1 MSVGQTEPVSKGEMT
16 QFVVPPLNQ
25 NVDTNHHRDINSN
38 SNDIRYRTSFK
49 STKPKQSKI
58 RHLTYSELRGIFL
71 ATILSFVISGL
82 LLYSLFSL
90 SPIALRHG
98 LNVLQL
104 FSNYISENYNDN
116 SNNNNHNNNDATM
129 KQQQDLKKLS
139 RYMGVK
145 KDMNC
150 SIFNEYYLQKYPVVF
165 LSDNRLGVHAEILDL
180 LMNRD
185 NADIA
190 VELKL
195 VEELLG
201 FSQYFNL
208 TDESSNAFVLTL
220 DEYYRFELSM
230 NDDIVDRNYY
240 YSNATLIS
248 SLIHRN
254 NINADRTTTT
264 IFPPELS
271 VSSSLSS
278 PSRIKCSSKD
288 NVFKKFTNHI
298 VSIGR
303 NISHLSGMGFHIH
316 KQRLNEL
323 LYGQKHWIFY
333 KPVNIPST
341 GFHPQEN
348 LHDWLRD
355 IYPSLTMNDAQP
367 IEILQNAGDIVYVP
381 EGWYHATR
389 TISDLSISISY
400 EPSEEEYGTYY
411 YYLTQGNKKA
421 NAKDFKS
428 AIKLYRLGLAIEA
441 DVNILQKL
449 AYSYEQEGLLIDAEE
464 TYLQA
469 IQRNPRDPYTY
480 ALLINLLITHNPKDA
495 TSNITDLLHRGETYG
510 LKPSILKLIQ
520 IIL

>member
-1 MSVGQTEPVSKGEMT
+1 MSVGQSEPVSKGEMN
-16 QFVVPPLNQ
+16 QLVIPPPNQ
-25 NVDTNHHRDINSN
+25 NIDTNHHRNNHDIHSN

-58 RHLTYSELRGIFL
+58 RHLTYSELRGILL
-71 ATILSFVISGL
+71 ATMLSFVISGM

-90 SPIALRHG
+90 SPIAFRHG
-98 LNVLQL
+98 LNFLQL
-104 FSNYISENYNDN
+104 FSNYISNDN
-116 SNNNNHNNNDATM
+116 DNNDATI
-129 KQQQDLKKLS
+129 KQQQQQQQEVKKVS

-145 KDMNC
+145 KDINC
-150 SIFNEYYLQKYPVVF
+150 SMFKEYYLQKYPVVF
-165 LSDNRLGVHAEILDL
+165 MSDNNRLDVHTKILDL
-180 LMNRD
+180 LMNKD

-201 FSQYFNL
+201 YSQYFNL

-220 DEYYRFELSM
+220 NEYYRFELSM

-240 YSNATLIS
+240 YSDMTLIS
-248 SLIHRN
+248 NLIHRN
-254 NINADRTTTT
+254 ISADRTTN
-264 IFPPELS
+264 ILPPELS
-271 VSSSLSS
+271 LSSSSFSS
-278 PSRIKCSSKD
+278 PSQIKCSSKD
-288 NVFKKFTNHI
+288 NIFKKFTNHI

-323 LYGQKHWIFY
+323 LYGQKHWVFY

-348 LHDWLRD
+348 LYDWLRD
-355 IYPSLTMNDAQP
+355 IYPSLTMNEVVQP
-367 IEILQNAGDIVYVP
+367 IEILQNAGEIVYIP

-389 TISDLSISISY
+389 TMSEVSISISY

-411 YYLTQGNKKA
+411 YYLIQGNKKA
-421 NAKDFKS
+421 NGKDFKS

-441 DVNILQKL
+441 DVNILQRL

-480 ALLINLLITHNPKDA
+480 ALLINLLITYNPKDA

-510 LKPSILKLIQ
+510 LKPSILKLMQ
-520 IIL
+520 TIL